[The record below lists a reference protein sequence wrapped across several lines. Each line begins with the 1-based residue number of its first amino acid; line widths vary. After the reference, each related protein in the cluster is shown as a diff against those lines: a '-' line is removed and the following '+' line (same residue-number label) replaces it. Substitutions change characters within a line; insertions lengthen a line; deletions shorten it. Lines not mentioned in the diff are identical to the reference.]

1 MLRWNL
7 NFLISYNCQMA
18 ALWNA
23 QLPAKRKFPL
33 KILSRIGPGLSF
45 FLNTVSPIDWKKGF
59 RRKSLRTVFFLLF
72 IRTQKKLI
80 RLKTLKT
87 VLFSIG
93 SSQKPENVVFGFGP
107 VRLQRQARAPG
118 SSFFRLK
125 APSALPFDGALPLL
139 APLVVRCSS
148 VLALVSSAASYANL
162 KA

>member
-1 MLRWNL
+1 MLYFRCSVNFRW
-7 NFLISYNCQMA
+7 
-18 ALWNA
+18 
-23 QLPAKRKFPL
+23 
-33 KILSRIGPGLSF
+33 KILHRIGPGLSL

-59 RRKSLRTVFFLLF
+59 RRKSLRTVFFPSLHSASEKAHQTEN
-72 IRTQKKLI
+72 IKKPDYFQSV
-80 RLKTLKT
+80 RHKNRK
-87 VLFSIG
+87 
-93 SSQKPENVVFGFGP
+93 NVVFGFGP

-125 APSALPFDGALPLL
+125 AASALPFDGALPLL